1 MLSKA
6 FLLIFSEQK
15 MFTVLLE
22 AMKCLKQFCIEN
34 IFVRGKQRI
43 CNISEVENC
52 EKIFDLL

>member
-1 MLSKA
+1 
-6 FLLIFSEQK
+6 